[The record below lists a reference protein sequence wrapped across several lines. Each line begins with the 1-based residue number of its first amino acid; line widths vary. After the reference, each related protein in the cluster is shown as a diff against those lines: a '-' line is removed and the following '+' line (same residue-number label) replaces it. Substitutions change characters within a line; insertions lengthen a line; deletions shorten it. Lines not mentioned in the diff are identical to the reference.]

1 MPIEKDVTWIDPN
14 ICDPPHRVTHPDKFL
29 ELVEMFS
36 DKGWDTSKPVLLG
49 YTLDKIQLIS
59 GSHRWA
65 AANEV
70 NIKIPVVVYSY
81 DEIADIW
88 GTDAWLDLLNS
99 ANFIEY

>member
-1 MPIEKDVTWIDPN
+1 MNYPTVTWIDPN
-14 ICDPPHRVTHPDKFL
+14 TCDPPHRVTHPDKFL

-36 DKGWDTSKPVLLG
+36 NKGWDTTKPALLG

-65 AANEV
+65 AANEA

-81 DEIADIW
+81 AEIADIW

-99 ANFIEY
+99 ANSIEY